1 MIASA
6 SSWFVV
12 TSYPFFC
19 MSPSI
24 TSASTTFFGH
34 PKPTKDTFKFFF
46 SVAIPVGLDFVAA
59 TFTESKLE
67 SKRFFLCKFPLLFLI
82 FFPPP
87 LSLAP
92 LVHRVVVL
100 VLLATVV
107 EIIIV
112 FNNSKSTHNTH
123 LYRLTNNGAFFEW
136 FCFFDS
142 FFRGKKER
150 KRKNKEK

>member
-12 TSYPFFC
+12 MSYPCFC

-46 SVAIPVGLDFVAA
+46 SVAIPDGLDVAA
-59 TFTESKLE
+59 TLTESKSE
-67 SKRFFLCKFPLLFLI
+67 SNRFFLCKFPLLFFLI
-82 FFPPP
+82 TFPPP

-92 LVHRVVVL
+92 LLHRVVVL
-100 VLLATVV
+100 VVLATVL

-112 FNNSKSTHNTH
+112 FNNK
-123 LYRLTNNGAFFEW
+123 
-136 FCFFDS
+136 
-142 FFRGKKER
+142 
-150 KRKNKEK
+150 